1 MRRRLANRRSTIL
14 YRKEVKTD
22 DTEVISWVFLLK
34 KLSDERL
41 SISNPLAVCN
51 GLARKGVTHLVPCR
65 FSQHMS
71 MFCTLWWATLCQL
84 EDMLS
89 RILLGSSNIISKW
102 TCFWSWMFC
111 NWLSLL
117 TIYVAHSHFLL
128 EVSLY
133 HSFSLVREVDFHLR
147 CLYRRIGF
155 TQRITE
161 CLSVE
166 EVREEIYHDRDS
178 AWCLL
183 LQLSC
188 KAYYSWLKIGSFLCN
203 RG

>member
-65 FSQHMS
+65 FSLHMS

-89 RILLGSSNIISKW
+89 RLLLGSSNIISSENGLASEAE
-102 TCFWSWMFC
+102 CFVIDWV
-111 NWLSLL
+111 LL
-117 TIYVAHSHFLL
+117 TIYVAHSHFCLKYL
-128 EVSLY
+128 SITVSPWYEKSTFTLDVCIEDWFYSTNHRVSLGW
-133 HSFSLVREVDFHLR
+133 R
-147 CLYRRIGF
+147 G
-155 TQRITE
+155 QRGNNSM
-161 CLSVE
+161 SVT
-166 EVREEIYHDRDS
+166 RHD
-178 AWCLL
+178 AC
-183 LQLSC
+183 C
-188 KAYYSWLKIGSFLCN
+188 YN
-203 RG
+203 